1 LLRAGAQPRRVVV
14 LTNEGTEAVLALG
27 LTPVGAVRSWG
38 GRPFYP
44 HIEKAMRGVTVVGD
58 EDHVDPAAVAALH
71 PDLILGNEL
80 RQRAVHASLSAIA
93 PTVFSETLRGQWQR
107 NFRLYAEALGRARR
121 GEEVLA
127 AWRRRVAATR
137 RRLGDRLNQRVAVV
151 RFMADRTRVY
161 HEESFSGSILREV
174 GFARAPFRRSSESFE
189 DIALD
194 RLPEL
199 DADVLFYFTY
209 EEGDGRAT
217 RREEEWT
224 SDARWMG
231 LRAVRAGRAFEV
243 DDGIWNTAGG
253 ILAAERVLDDL
264 VRLFSRRPPP
274 GRSPGR
280 PAPRAIAHP

>member
-38 GRPFYP
+38 GRRFYP
-44 HIEKAMRGVTVVGD
+44 HIAKAMRGVRVVGD
-58 EDHVDPAAVAALH
+58 EEHLDLSAIAALR
-71 PDLILGNEL
+71 PDLILGNAL
-80 RQRAVHASLSAIA
+80 RQRALYAPLSAIA
-93 PTVFSETLRGQWQR
+93 PTVFSETLRGEWER
-107 NFRLYAEALGRARR
+107 NFRLYADALGRARR
-121 GEEVLA
+121 GEQVLA

-137 RRLGDRLNQRVAVV
+137 RRLGDRLGARVAVL

-174 GFARAPFRRSSESFE
+174 GFARAPFRHSSESFE

-199 DADVLFYFTY
+199 DGDVLVYFTY

-224 SDARWMG
+224 SDPRWRA
-231 LRAVRAGRAFEV
+231 LRAVSEGRAFKV
-243 DDGIWNTAGG
+243 DDAIWNTAGG
-253 ILAAERVLDDL
+253 IFAAELVLDDL

-274 GRSPGR
+274 WRAPG
-280 PAPRAIAHP
+280 HPGPPGAARR